1 MQFEAAYSK
10 FYPALVGYASARL
23 DQGLAEDLAQDA
35 FIEAWRTWGREKI
48 DNMRA
53 YLITI
58 LRRVWFRHLRRGR
71 VETVDCEAPD
81 LGERDPD
88 ALAKI
93 DGERCLEA
101 IRALPNN
108 DGACVE
114 MQALGWRKD
123 EIGAILGV
131 SGERVRQRIN
141 RAMERLA
148 KKWGKSYG
156 PR

>member
-23 DQGLAEDLAQDA
+23 DEGMAEDLAQDA
-35 FIEAWRTWGREKI
+35 FMEAWKTWGMAQIE
-48 DNMRA
+48 NMRS

-58 LRRVWFRHLRRGR
+58 LRRCWFRHLRRGR
-71 VETVDCEAPD
+71 PD
-81 LGERDPD
+81 TTHEIPEIAESDPD

-93 DGERCLEA
+93 DAE
-101 IRALPNN
+101 RALGEIRTMGL
-108 DGACVE
+108 DGSCVE
-114 MQALGWRKD
+114 MQALGWRQD
-123 EIGAILGV
+123 EIGAIMGV

-148 KKWGKSYG
+148 KKWKRAYG
-156 PR
+156 SR

>member
-1 MQFEAAYSK
+1 MQFEAAYTK
-10 FYPALVGYASARL
+10 FYPALVGYASARM

-35 FIEAWRTWGREKI
+35 FIEAWKNWGREKI
-48 DNMRA
+48 ENMRS

-58 LRRVWFRHLRRGR
+58 LRRCWFQHLRKKR

-81 LGERDPD
+81 LGECDPD
-88 ALAKI
+88 PLAKI
-93 DGERCLEA
+93 DGERALDEV
-101 IRALPNN
+101 RAMGV

-123 EIGAILGV
+123 EIGAIMGV

-148 KKWGKSYG
+148 KKWARAYG
-156 PR
+156 PSR